1 VVAPVIPTTHDAEIG
16 ESQYRLAWAKSVR
29 LYLKNK
35 LSKKE
40 WGVTPVVDLLLSKPK
55 VLS

>member
-1 VVAPVIPTTHDAEIG
+1 VVAPVIPTTHDADIG